1 MTEIVERIYTVGRHK
16 LCVLEAGPE
25 DGQSILL
32 IHGIPARARL
42 WEDVMP
48 VLVSGGYRVFAPDLP
63 GYGGTEIDPSELYK
77 AKEEQAYSLK
87 GAADLLAEWWIEQG
101 FKPAVLIGH
110 DIGGGVAQIYAC
122 DHQSLINRF
131 IISNSIVEDLWPV
144 FAIGLIK
151 AIAGLGLYPINA
163 ILGGFKNP
171 YTWNIMK
178 KSVADKSKMTKE
190 IAEHVFWSDKLRTK
204 QGRIA
209 FGHHLKALSPKQL
222 KTYGDRLSSVTVPSL
237 LLWAMSDPNQPW
249 DPIGRRFEEL
259 MPEAKVE
266 HFENAGHFFQFEKAE
281 NYAVRVMA
289 WIEGR

>member
-1 MTEIVERIYTVGRHK
+1 MTNIIERIYAVGRHK

-25 DGQSILL
+25 DGQPILL

-42 WEDVMP
+42 WEGVIP
-48 VLVSGGYRVFAPDLP
+48 ALVAGGYRVFAPDLP
-63 GYGGTEIDPSELYK
+63 GYGGTKIDRVELSK
-77 AKEEQAYSLK
+77 PKEEQAYSLK
-87 GAADLLAEWWIEQG
+87 GAADLLADWWTQQG
-101 FKPAVLIGH
+101 FNPAVLVGH

-131 IISNSIVEDLWPV
+131 IISNSIIEDRWPV

-151 AIAGLGLYPINA
+151 AIAGMGLYPINA

-171 YTWNIMK
+171 YTWSIMK

-204 QGRIA
+204 HGRIA
-209 FGHHLKALSPKQL
+209 FGLHLKALSPKQL
-222 KTYGDRLSSVTVPSL
+222 KAYGERLSSVSVPTL
-237 LLWAMSDPNQPW
+237 ILWAMSDPNQPW

-259 MPEAKVE
+259 MPQAKVM
-266 HFENAGHFFQFEKAE
+266 HFENAGHFFQLEKAE
-281 NYAVRVMA
+281 NYAGLVIE
-289 WIEGR
+289 WINER

>member
-1 MTEIVERIYTVGRHK
+1 
-16 LCVLEAGPE
+16 
-25 DGQSILL
+25 LL
-32 IHGIPARARL
+32 IYGIPARARL

-87 GAADLLAEWWIEQG
+87 GGADLLAEWWIEQG

-131 IISNSIVEDLWPV
+131 IISNSIVEDLWSV

-151 AIAGLGLYPINA
+151 AIAGLGLYPINV

-190 IAEHVFWSDKLRTK
+190 IAEHVFWSDKL
-204 QGRIA
+204 
-209 FGHHLKALSPKQL
+209 
-222 KTYGDRLSSVTVPSL
+222 SL

-259 MPEAKVE
+259 MLEAKVE